1 VDRPSVLARF
11 QPPGRAAVVEAFPES
26 SSGFRL
32 SLLVAGLVL
41 LAAAV
46 VANRF
51 VPGRGHEYERA
62 EERAE
67 DRPGG
72 EPSPALEF

>member
-1 VDRPSVLARF
+1 VLAGL
-11 QPPGRAAVVEAFPES
+11 QPGQRAAVVEAFRES
-26 SSGFRL
+26 FMSGFRL

-51 VPGRGHEYERA
+51 VPGRGHEHERA